1 MAAPRLAGVSTA
13 DRNNLP
19 SLVFLRR
26 SLGGRQAPE
35 SAAFFVVCL
44 LSASVMDIA
53 LRAGDGAVAQ
63 LAAGVA
69 DKLRDAV
76 AKYGDLLTPTSTDGR
91 AVLGQEFRML
101 ADHASLQAVEMGVL
115 NNWLELAYSAEV
127 AARFQLDVPTFNVAN
142 VPLQLVPPPVAMP
155 QLLGPGIPATPAGAA
170 TFNQMS
176 QGMFGAPP
184 QQQPLVAPMASLT
197 TATSARSPHQAA
209 DEAAHGMEAG
219 EIALL
224 TWLLH
229 TARQPPPGHDSVKY
243 GVDPPTVTK
252 LYREYRGSGTILWDM
267 IKDEKTTLRDMQGHF
282 HRAIQSAE
290 GSPRIVQRLADHWM
304 EMQQHFDSVELMRSY
319 HSRFLIM
326 RAGRGLPKLVDEH
339 IVMLVMVDELGRV
352 RRGAGG
358 TGAAESAAVM
368 EKAMSSVES
377 IKATVTELK
386 SKVSDLKQEVNNMK
400 NEVSNLKKEKPP
412 KEKVDLK
419 DRECNYCG
427 TRGHTEAFCHKRIG
441 DEAVKAAKKAA
452 EQ

>member
-319 HSRFLIM
+319 YSRFLIM

-377 IKATVTELK
+377 LKATVTELK

-400 NEVSNLKKEKPP
+400 NEVSNLKKEKPA

>member
-319 HSRFLIM
+319 YSRFLIM

-358 TGAAESAAVM
+358 AGAAESAAVL

-377 IKATVTELK
+377 LKSTVTELK

>member
-1 MAAPRLAGVSTA
+1 
-13 DRNNLP
+13 
-19 SLVFLRR
+19 
-26 SLGGRQAPE
+26 
-35 SAAFFVVCL
+35 
-44 LSASVMDIA
+44 MDIA
-53 LRAGDGAVAQ
+53 LRVGDSGAAQ

-69 DKLRDAV
+69 DKLREAV

-101 ADHASLQAVEMGVL
+101 ADHAGLQAVEMGVL

-155 QLLGPGIPATPAGAA
+155 QLLGPGIPASPAGAA

-176 QGMFGAPP
+176 QGMYGALP
-184 QQQPLVAPMASLT
+184 QQQQLVAPMASLT

-319 HSRFLIM
+319 YSRFLIM

-358 TGAAESAAVM
+358 AGAAESAAVM
-368 EKAMSSVES
+368 EKAMSSIES
-377 IKATVTELK
+377 FKSTVTELK
-386 SKVSDLKQEVNNMK
+386 SKVSDLKQEVNNLK

>member
-319 HSRFLIM
+319 YSRFLIM

-377 IKATVTELK
+377 LKSTVTELK

>member
-53 LRAGDGAVAQ
+53 LRAGDAAVAQ

-101 ADHASLQAVEMGVL
+101 ANHASLQAVEMGVL

-319 HSRFLIM
+319 YSRFLIM

-377 IKATVTELK
+377 LKSTVTELK

>member
-142 VPLQLVPPPVAMP
+142 VPLQLVPPPAAMP

-209 DEAAHGMEAG
+209 DEAAHGMVAG

-319 HSRFLIM
+319 YSRFLIM